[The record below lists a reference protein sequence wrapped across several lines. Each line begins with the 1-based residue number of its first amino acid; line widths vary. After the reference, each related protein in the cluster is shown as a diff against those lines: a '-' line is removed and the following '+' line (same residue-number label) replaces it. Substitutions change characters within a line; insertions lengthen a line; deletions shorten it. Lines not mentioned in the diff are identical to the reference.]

1 MTSQPL
7 PDNSAFES
15 LNVPD
20 LVGLVEMQLTRAI
33 VEGRLA
39 PGSRIVEAD
48 IARRM
53 GVSRAPVREAA
64 RRLERQGVLVSRPR
78 HGFAV
83 RTISVQEIDDIF
95 EVRISLEM
103 TAIERA
109 CIKASDADLA
119 RLQALVELM
128 VNEAPTEP
136 QHKRIARDLDFHTL
150 ICELSG
156 NAHLHRIFSN
166 TQTEMRMIIALCDA
180 VYHDPAAMAETHQP
194 IADALMRRD
203 AAAARAAMRLHLDD
217 AWQHVRA
224 LFVKQHGAASTPSN
238 P

>member
-1 MTSQPL
+1 MTFSSPF
-7 PDNSAFES
+7 DTASFES
-15 LNVPD
+15 VEAPD
-20 LVGLVEMQLTRAI
+20 LVELVEAQLTRAI

-64 RRLERQGVLVSRPR
+64 RRLERQGVLVARPR

-109 CIKASDADLA
+109 CSRADDAGLA
-119 RLQALVELM
+119 HLQELVHAM
-128 VNEAPTEP
+128 VREAPTQP
-136 QHKRIARDLDFHTL
+136 QHQRIATDLAFHTL

-180 VYHDPAAMAETHQP
+180 VYHDPSAMAETHQP

-203 AAAARAAMRLHLDD
+203 AAAACAAMRLHLDD

-224 LFVKQHGAASTPSN
+224 LFVKQHGAASAPSN

>member
-1 MTSQPL
+1 MTFSSPF
-7 PDNSAFES
+7 DTASFES
-15 LNVPD
+15 VEAPD
-20 LVGLVEMQLTRAI
+20 LVELVEAQLTRAI

-64 RRLERQGVLVSRPR
+64 RRLERQGVLVARPR

-109 CIKASDADLA
+109 CSKADDAGLA
-119 RLQALVELM
+119 RLQELVHAM
-128 VNEAPTEP
+128 VRDAPTQP
-136 QHKRIARDLDFHTL
+136 QHQRIATDLAFHTL

-156 NAHLHRIFSN
+156 N
-166 TQTEMRMIIALCDA
+166 E
-180 VYHDPAAMAETHQP
+180 
-194 IADALMRRD
+194 D
-203 AAAARAAMRLHLDD
+203 AAPSSNVSVTWSRL
-217 AWQHVRA
+217 
-224 LFVKQHGAASTPSN
+224 GAPPASLIKTTLVCPPGPTNSTSISSG
-238 P
+238 